1 METSIIEQY
10 DKKRF
15 NLIKWLTLGWA
26 LWFGA
31 YIIKD
36 LINSK
41 TIFGIILLLGLP
53 GWLLFVVSLIR
64 YLKIGKAI
72 KSDIRLKNALNNELH
87 RLYIYKSV
95 YIGFWSLIVTIIIFF
110 GISLFYKISALI
122 VCEVTLY
129 IGILA
134 SLISALIYNKN

>member
-53 GWLLFVVSLIR
+53 GWLLFVV
-64 YLKIGKAI
+64 
-72 KSDIRLKNALNNELH
+72 
-87 RLYIYKSV
+87 
-95 YIGFWSLIVTIIIFF
+95 
-110 GISLFYKISALI
+110 
-122 VCEVTLY
+122 
-129 IGILA
+129 
-134 SLISALIYNKN
+134 